1 MNFFEHQESAR
12 KQSRWLILS
21 FILAVAAIVV
31 AVNGVILLALG
42 LISFDAETASVPF
55 REVVR
60 QNLPTLAIAAV
71 VSVAFILLASLYK
84 MSSLR
89 GGGGE
94 VARCQRPRD
103 TGSRQGGTE
112 A

>member
-12 KQSRWLILS
+12 KQSRWLILA

-60 QNLPTLAIAAV
+60 QNLPTLDRTQYAAADGVLKGGYVLDDEDGAELALIA
-71 VSVAFILLASLYK
+71 SG
-84 MSSLR
+84 SSP
-89 GGGGE
+89 
-94 VARCQRPRD
+94 VKAPRRERS
-103 TGSRQGGTE
+103 T
-112 A
+112 